1 MAKNQAFRGIKLL
14 YIFLTVTPTDSACF
28 AWGVDLTKRL
38 DILVGFLS
46 RLVGTT
52 AHRTRSPSKYSFLL
66 FKNAFFLHYFKI
78 IGTLCFVTTID
89 IQRKF
94 LFKIRWIKE
103 NYLTNKNGR
112 TCQFLQVSRLWK
124 CTITSYYH

>member
-46 RLVGTT
+46 RLDT
-52 AHRTRSPSKYSFLL
+52 RTQMPNNKDITR
-66 FKNAFFLHYFKI
+66 I
-78 IGTLCFVTTID
+78 VIFVIE
-89 IQRKF
+89 Q
-94 LFKIRWIKE
+94 KE
-103 NYLTNKNGR
+103 EDRRTNKD
-112 TCQFLQVSRLWK
+112 FLPQTFEANKKV
-124 CTITSYYH
+124 H